1 MRLLLVEDE
10 ARMAGL
16 LKKGLAEEGYAVAV
30 AGDGRTGL
38 AMAESNEF
46 DLILLDIMLPGM
58 DGFTI
63 ARRLRDGGI
72 HTPILMLTARD
83 AALDVVR
90 GLDLGADDYLT
101 KPFSFEVLLARI
113 RALLRRGPT
122 AQDVQLSAGPLRL
135 DPAAH
140 QVFCEGVQV
149 DLTRTEFLLLEFL
162 MRRAGQVVPRATLIE
177 GVWGY
182 DRDVESNTL
191 DAFIRLLRSK
201 LEGDSGARLIHT
213 VRGVGYAL
221 RTGGEE

>member
-10 ARMAGL
+10 ARMAAL

-30 AGDGRTGL
+30 AGDGRAGL
-38 AMAESNEF
+38 AMAESSEF
-46 DLILLDIMLPGM
+46 DLILLDIMLPGL

-83 AALDVVR
+83 AAPDVVR

-140 QVFCEGVQV
+140 QVFREGVQIE
-149 DLTRTEFLLLEFL
+149 LTRTEFQLLEFL
-162 MRRAGQVVPRATLIE
+162 MRRTGQVVRRATLIE

-213 VRGVGYAL
+213 VRGVGYVL
-221 RTGGEE
+221 RAGGEE